1 MIAARPSVR
10 PPQTPSESIHKF
22 DDVQQLTLRG
32 PAISKIPGLWAG
44 PSEFGLE
51 RRGRFRQQ
59 QSQSRRVGL
68 GTSLYSPQRCL
79 ALCSYGGRNHKGRD
93 FYRTR
98 CQLGAGKKI
107 KIKTIRHLKHST
119 VSVLRSLIIPISAQQ
134 CSNGVGSPPSER
146 TKDKDPHRRLFV
158 CQCPVHLGSSYF
170 LFFPS
175 EFWKHGP
182 KDIIDHH
189 QRWSPSSGS

>member
-1 MIAARPSVR
+1 MLDYGGQPLVIY
-10 PPQTPSESIHKF
+10 
-22 DDVQQLTLRG
+22 
-32 PAISKIPGLWAG
+32 PASGPGL
-44 PSEFGLE
+44 PSSVSRGRLS
-51 RRGRFRQQ
+51 RGRFRQQ

-68 GTSLYSPQRCL
+68 GTSLYPQRCL
-79 ALCSYGGRNHKGRD
+79 ALCSYGGRNHKGQD

-107 KIKTIRHLKHST
+107 KTKTIRHLKHST
-119 VSVLRSLIIPISAQQ
+119 VSVFRSLIIPISAQQ

-158 CQCPVHLGSSYF
+158 CQRPVHLGSSYF